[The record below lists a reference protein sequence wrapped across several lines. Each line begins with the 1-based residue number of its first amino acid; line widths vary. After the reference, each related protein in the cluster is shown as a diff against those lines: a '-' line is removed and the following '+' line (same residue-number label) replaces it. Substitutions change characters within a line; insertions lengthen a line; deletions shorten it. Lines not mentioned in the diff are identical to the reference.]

1 MTRFDWTPSRIAR
14 MREVAADG
22 GSGRDLIDEWG
33 CSRGSFYGTAARH
46 QIKFSSATSNA
57 ARKGTAAK
65 PRVKKRKT
73 RPPVTLL
80 EQFAEMLAEGFDVG
94 VAGKA
99 VYGYVGS
106 GKLMLA
112 RLQRDLGWQAQ

>member
-1 MTRFDWTPSRIAR
+1 MTRFNWTHARIAR
-14 MREVAADG
+14 MRQFAADG
-22 GSGRDLIDEWG
+22 GNGRDLINEWG

-46 QIKFSSATSNA
+46 NIKFTGPDSNA
-57 ARKGTAAK
+57 ARNGTAAK
-65 PRVKKRKT
+65 PRVKKRKA

-80 EQFAEMLAEGFDVG
+80 DKFAEMLAEGSDVG

-99 VYGYVGS
+99 VYGYAAS